1 MRNKGERREG
11 HLDKNR
17 WREQERETLPVLNIY
32 VLLVLYFFRYTL
44 IIIIFYKYNNE
55 YYYE

>member
-11 HLDKNR
+11 HLDKNI

-32 VLLVLYFFRYTL
+32 VLLVLYFFSLYTD
-44 IIIIFYKYNNE
+44 N
-55 YYYE
+55 YYIL